1 MSSISPA
8 SSVHSKREKRVA
20 LAGSP
25 MGPLRGANGILKGAG
40 YHVATAEDLA
50 SLERLET
57 GVAPDLI
64 IFDIAFPPDGGV
76 AASRHLRARPFWR
89 FVSMMLATPA
99 GEPHLEEAYV
109 PGINDFI
116 LAPFPADELLDKVR
130 RLTVIPARRELNTVA
145 KVREARSDGSTIY
158 GKTLNVSANGI
169 LIEIESLITIGRN
182 VEVEF
187 FLPDDPEPLHVRG
200 RVIRR
205 TSELDLFH
213 PAFGIRFLEM
223 PEKDQVRI
231 EAFVA
236 ERERS
241 GSRRPLTT

>member
-1 MSSISPA
+1 MSGISPA
-8 SSVHSKREKRVA
+8 SSVLSTREKRVA
-20 LAGSP
+20 LAGPSG
-25 MGPLRGANGILKGAG
+25 GPLRGAAGVLKAAG
-40 YHVATAEDLA
+40 YQVAVAEDLA
-50 SLERLET
+50 TLEALES

-64 IFDIAFPPDGGV
+64 IFDFAFPPEGGV
-76 AASRHLRARPFWR
+76 AATRYLRAKPYWK

-99 GEPHLEEAYV
+99 GEPHLEEAHV
-109 PGINDFI
+109 PGVNDFI

-145 KVREARSDGSTIY
+145 KVREGRADGGTLF

-182 VEVEF
+182 VDVEF
-187 FLPDDPEPLHVRG
+187 FLPDDPQALHARG

-205 TSELDLFH
+205 TTELDLFH

-223 PEKDQVRI
+223 PEKDQARI
-231 EAFVA
+231 ETYVA
-236 ERERS
+236 ERERA
-241 GSRRPLTT
+241 GMRR